1 MYTFNI
7 HSRFY
12 VNSTFVIFSVFIR
25 NNYSMLLVLEHRWMV
40 MTDIN
45 VLGFENRY
53 FSLTVYQLVLNHN
66 L

>member
-1 MYTFNI
+1 
-7 HSRFY
+7 
-12 VNSTFVIFSVFIR
+12 
-25 NNYSMLLVLEHRWMV
+25 MLLVLEHRWMV